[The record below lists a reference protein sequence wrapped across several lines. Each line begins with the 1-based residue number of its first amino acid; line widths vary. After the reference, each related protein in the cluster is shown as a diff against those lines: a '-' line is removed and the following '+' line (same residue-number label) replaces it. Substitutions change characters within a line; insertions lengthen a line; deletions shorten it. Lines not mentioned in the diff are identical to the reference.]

1 MIKKLSFNGKTL
13 RVPLIQGGMGVGVS
27 LSNLA
32 GNVAKC
38 GAMGVISAAQPG
50 FMRDDFRSNNI
61 ESNVVALQE
70 EIHKA
75 KQISQGKG
83 MIAVNAMVASAH
95 YVQLVKA
102 SIAAKA
108 DAIISGAGLPL
119 DLPEL
124 VKGANIL
131 IAPIVSSKKA
141 VDVILKSWDRRYKR
155 TPDFVVIE
163 SAEAG
168 GHLGFKK
175 EDLLNDSA
183 QPLSE
188 ILSEVKQSVHEY
200 EDKYEKDIPV
210 YVAGGIYDGADIQK
224 YLNEGADGVQMAT
237 RFIATHEC
245 DAHIAFKEAVV
256 NCKKEDIAIVQSPTG
271 FSGRA
276 LWNDFYKAVE
286 KRGNI
291 SMKQCLRCVKPCTPQ
306 DTPYCISE
314 ALIQS
319 VKGNVN
325 QGVVFVGSNA
335 YKIKEIVSVKE
346 LIDSLFKEVKI

>member
-1 MIKKLSFNGKTL
+1 MIKKIIYNGKSL
-13 RVPLIQGGMGVGVS
+13 KLPLIQGGMGVGVS

-38 GAMGVISAAQPG
+38 GGMGVISAAHPG
-50 FMRDDFRSNNI
+50 YMRDDFRKNNTLSNA
-61 ESNVVALQE
+61 EALKD
-70 EIHKA
+70 EITKA
-75 KQISQGKG
+75 KQIADGNG
-83 MIAVNAMVASAH
+83 LIAVNAMVAGTQYAE
-95 YVQLVKA
+95 LIKA
-102 SIAAKA
+102 TVDAKA

-119 DLPEL
+119 NLPEL
-124 VKGANIL
+124 TEGSDIL

-141 VDVILKSWDRRYKR
+141 IDVILKSWDRRYNKV
-155 TPDFVVIE
+155 PDFVVIE

-175 EDLLNDSA
+175 EELIEGTA

-188 ILSEVKQSVHEY
+188 ILSEVKQSIQSY
-200 EDKYEKDIPV
+200 EEKYNKPIPV
-210 YVAGGIYDGADIQK
+210 YVAGGIYDSIDIQK
-224 YLNEGADGVQMAT
+224 YLDEGADGVQMAT

-245 DAHIAFKEAVV
+245 DADIAFKQAIV
-256 NCKKEDIAIVQSPTG
+256 NCSKEDIAIVKSPTG

-276 LWNDFYKAVE
+276 LWNKFYEDVE

-291 SMKQCLRCVKPCTPQ
+291 TMKSCLNCLKPCNPM

-319 VKGNVN
+319 VKGNVEH
-325 QGVVFVGSNA
+325 GVVFVGSNA
-335 YKIKEIVSVKE
+335 YRINEIISVKQ
-346 LIDSLFKEVKI
+346 LIDSLFEEVKL